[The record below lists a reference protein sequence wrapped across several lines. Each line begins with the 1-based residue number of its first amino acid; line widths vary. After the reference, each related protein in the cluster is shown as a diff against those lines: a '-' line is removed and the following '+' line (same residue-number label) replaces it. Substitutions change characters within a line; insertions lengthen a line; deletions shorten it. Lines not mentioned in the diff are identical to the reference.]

1 MVTPP
6 LAVIGQLTGAARGG
20 GDTVGFEPTACCL
33 RNSGTHVHQRP
44 PTSMVAEFIA
54 FESSW
59 LFASVHGCSPRVA
72 VNEVLSIACAHIRG
86 HVLQLMA
93 SALRYAQPSARA
105 CVLIFRKAC
114 LALV

>member
-1 MVTPP
+1 MPEDAPHGVSATEDAGFSRRPRATMATYIHAHVLLVPSTMVLPEQSP
-6 LAVIGQLTGAARGG
+6 
-20 GDTVGFEPTACCL
+20 
-33 RNSGTHVHQRP
+33 
-44 PTSMVAEFIA
+44 EFIA

-72 VNEVLSIACAHIRG
+72 VNEVLSIACVHIRG